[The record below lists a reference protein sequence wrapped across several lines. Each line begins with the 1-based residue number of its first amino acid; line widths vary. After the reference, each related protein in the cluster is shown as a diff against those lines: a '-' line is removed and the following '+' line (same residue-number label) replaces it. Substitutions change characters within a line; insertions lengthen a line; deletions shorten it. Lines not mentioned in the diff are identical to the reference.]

1 MDKSHLAGYMRGP
14 MTESEQLLQRA
25 PHTETTYERLSAMDS
40 AFLHFE
46 GPNTPMHVGG
56 AVIFDAGPLVT
67 AEGGV
72 DIKRIHAHIASRLH
86 VVPRYRQRLAYVP
99 IESAPVWVDDV
110 DFNLNYHI
118 RHTSLPRPGNE
129 RQLKRL
135 CGRLMAQPL
144 DRRKPLWEL
153 WIVEGLQG
161 GRFALVGKTHHC
173 MVDGISSVDL
183 LTALLR
189 PTSDET
195 IEEAPAWTP
204 RRAPSTWQ
212 LLRDAVTRHA
222 STSVKLLQRLD
233 DALQE
238 PEDASARLVENVG
251 AVLETINAG
260 LQPAATTP
268 FNHPLGPHRRFDW
281 LAMDLADV
289 KAVKNQL
296 GGTVNDVVLATV
308 AGAVRRFL
316 QHRRVKP
323 DAVPYRVAV
332 PVSTRAAEEYGTMGN
347 RVSAWLIDLPVEEG
361 DPRRRLARVRAATAA
376 LKESKQAQGFETLVQ
391 LAGWAGSV
399 PLAAG
404 ARLASWMQP
413 FNLIV
418 TNVPGPQ
425 LPLYLLGAEA
435 IGGYP
440 LVPLFEYQCLGVAVL
455 SYMGKLCWGVNAD
468 WDRVADLNVFIA
480 ALRRSFE
487 ELCEAAKL
495 PTIGRKRVAA
505 EQPIRAAAG
514 QR

>member
-1 MDKSHLAGYMRGP
+1 
-14 MTESEQLLQRA
+14 MTESDHPRIRV
-25 PHTETTYERLSAMDS
+25 PHADATYERLSARDS
-40 AFLHFE
+40 SFLHFE

-67 AEGGV
+67 ADGGIDLRRV
-72 DIKRIHAHIASRLH
+72 RAHIASRLH
-86 VVPRYRQRLAYVP
+86 AVPRYRQRLAYVP
-99 IESAPVWVDDV
+99 IEMAPVWIDDV

-118 RHTSLPRPGNE
+118 RHASLPRPGDE

-135 CGRLMAQPL
+135 CGQLMSQPL

-153 WIVEGLQG
+153 WIVEGLRG

-189 PTSDET
+189 PTPDET
-195 IEEAPAWTP
+195 VEEAPAWTP

-212 LLRDAVTRHA
+212 MLRDTVARHA
-222 STSVKLLQRLD
+222 STPIKLMQSLD
-233 DALQE
+233 GALQQ
-238 PEDASARLVENVG
+238 PEETRTRLADSLG
-251 AVLETINAG
+251 AVWETINAG

-268 FNHPLGPHRRFDW
+268 LNQPVGPHRRFDW
-281 LAMDLADV
+281 LALDLAEV

-323 DAVPYRVAV
+323 DAVAYRVAI
-332 PVSTRAAEEYGTMGN
+332 PVSTRPPEEYGTMGN
-347 RVSAWLIDLPVEEG
+347 RVSAWLIDLPIEER
-361 DPRRRLARVRAATAA
+361 DPRRRLARVRTVTAA
-376 LKESKQAQGFETLVQ
+376 LKESKQARGFETLIQ
-391 LAGWAGSV
+391 LAEWTGTA

-404 ARLASWMQP
+404 VRFASWMQP

-425 LPLYLLGAEA
+425 LPLYLLGAHALE
-435 IGGYP
+435 GYP
-440 LVPLFEYQCLGVAVL
+440 LVPLFENQGLGVAVL

-468 WDRVADLNVFIA
+468 WDRIPDVGVFIT

-487 ELCEAAKL
+487 ELRAASKMA
-495 PTIGRKRVAA
+495 TIGRKRIAA
-505 EQPIRAAAG
+505 EHPLRAAG
-514 QR
+514 GHR